1 MQRSRAVLALTC
13 AGCALFSV
21 APVYATP
28 TAQLSYARAE
38 GAESCPT
45 TAELRKAIS
54 DRLGYD
60 PVDPGSPQII
70 TVIVER
76 VHDGFRARVELISD
90 GSSQGLRELSAHGTC
105 AELVSAMALSVSIA
119 IDPEHMVQG
128 AAVPAPI
135 SESAASGVQ
144 PSANVA
150 TPPSPPAKVTPPQ
163 RSADQTATI
172 VPTLGTRPSDERA
185 ELRGERLVLP
195 IDYSLGAFA
204 ELSSGVSPGTAA
216 GASLQL
222 RGRHG
227 PFSIALQARL
237 GIPSGIDAPEAGRVR
252 SGLLA
257 VVLAPCAH
265 WGPGFGCALGVFGEV
280 WAGATGVSDPRTD
293 LAVYSALGG
302 RLGLDWPQRT
312 IWGISLQVDA
322 LRPLTP
328 VSIILNDE
336 TAWSAPPVAVAF
348 GAGAVLRF

>member
-1 MQRSRAVLALTC
+1 MHAA
-13 AGCALFSV
+13 
-21 APVYATP
+21 P

-54 DRLGYD
+54 ERLGYD
-60 PVDPGSPQII
+60 PVDANASQII

-76 VHDGFRARVELISD
+76 VSDGFRARVELISD

-119 IDPEHMVQG
+119 IDPERAELG
-128 AAVPAPI
+128 AAAPPPTSPRPAPGARD
-135 SESAASGVQ
+135 SAAAATV
-144 PSANVA
+144 PP
-150 TPPSPPAKVTPPQ
+150 TPPAPVAVAPAVAVMPRTP
-163 RSADQTATI
+163 
-172 VPTLGTRPSDERA
+172 PSDERTEPQRA
-185 ELRGERLVLP
+185 RLVLP
-195 IDYSLGAFA
+195 IDYSLSAFA
-204 ELSSGVSPGTAA
+204 ELSSGLSPGTAA

-227 PFSIALQARL
+227 LFSLALQARL
-237 GIPSGIDAPEAGRVR
+237 GIPSGVDAPEVGRVR

-257 VVLAPCAH
+257 VVLAPCVH
-265 WGPGFGCALGVFGEV
+265 WGPGFGCALGLFGEV
-280 WAGATGVSDPRTD
+280 WAGASGVSDPRTD
-293 LAVYSALGG
+293 LAAYSALGA
-302 RLGLDWPQRT
+302 RLGLDWPQRS

-336 TAWSAPPVAVAF
+336 TAWSAPPLAVAF
-348 GAGAVLRF
+348 GAGGVVRF